1 MTKITLLVEDVAF
14 IFAISNLFFFF
25 LDGWIVERGG
35 EGGGGEG
42 GKGD

>member
-1 MTKITLLVEDVAF
+1 MIKITLLVEDVAF
-14 IFAISNLFFFF
+14 IFAISNLFFF